1 MVRITG
7 KAFTAPA
14 VWILA
19 IATLAA
25 CSDIAVR
32 RDWIPGVDFSHFR
45 TFAVLEET
53 PDTISEF
60 ANQRIRNAIIAEL
73 TAKGFQQQDVA
84 GKADLAIGYQV
95 ATEDTTSY
103 QTVRSG
109 WGYYGYDSHRAVTEK
124 INITTGTLIVAAF
137 QEDNRELVWEGSASG
152 TIDRSSSQAIREQRI
167 NDGVRRIFKDFPAT
181 VTDGR

>member
-1 MVRITG
+1 MIRITDNAIT
-7 KAFTAPA
+7 KQS
-14 VWILA
+14 VWMLVLL
-19 IATLAA
+19 TLTA

-32 RDWIPGVDFSHFR
+32 SHVTPGVDFSQFR
-45 TFAVLEET
+45 TFAVLEYT

-60 ANQRIRNAIIAEL
+60 ANQVIRNAIVAEL

-84 GKADLAIGYQV
+84 DKADLAIGYQV

-109 WGYYGYDSHRAVTEK
+109 WGYYGYDSHRAVSEK

-137 QEDNRELVWEGSASG
+137 QEDSRELVWEGSASG
-152 TIDRSSSQAIREQRI
+152 TIDRSSSPAIKEQRS
-167 NDGVRRIFKDFPAT
+167 
-181 VTDGR
+181 